1 MSFIVHMKTEKKLI
15 DEIFAQGFAAQWITA
30 WNAHDLDGILS
41 HYDED
46 FEMSSP
52 VIVQLQADPTGIL
65 RGKPAV
71 RAYWSKALQL
81 IPDLQFELISIL
93 VGIQSITLYYKG
105 ARGRMSAEV
114 FFFNAHGKVT
124 KAFAH
129 YLI

>member
-1 MSFIVHMKTEKKLI
+1 MF
-15 DEIFAQGFAAQWITA
+15 DENFAKSFAAEWITA
-30 WNAHDLDGILS
+30 WNAHDLDEILS

-52 VIVQLQADPTGIL
+52 VIVQLQANSNGIL
-65 RGKPAV
+65 RGKSAV
-71 RAYWSKALQL
+71 RAYWDRALEL

-114 FFFNAHGKVT
+114 FFFNADGKVS
-124 KAFAH
+124 KVFAH
-129 YLI
+129 YQI

>member
-1 MSFIVHMKTEKKLI
+1 MI
-15 DEIFAQGFAAQWITA
+15 DENFAKSFAAEWITA
-30 WNAHDLDGILS
+30 WNAQDLDEILS

-52 VIVQLQADPTGIL
+52 VIVQLQAEPTGTL

-105 ARGRMSAEV
+105 ARDRMSAEV
-114 FFFNAHGKVT
+114 FFFNADWKVT